1 MYSTRTCR
9 LVELQGRPNFGCW
22 AVWAR
27 GRGTS
32 FLPQLSSMWAFVIFI
47 SSPALLFYS
56 VTTITLNNST
66 LSFCSLVGDNGALGI
81 LRRAHTIVTAGV
93 WIGLTTSLIVLNHR
107 INRLILDKVKRDL
120 VNNVQVPVPGQ
131 LEGSS
136 LETDAAAQSQI
147 ENNNEAQAPTEQNVS
162 EAVPISSPTAA
173 LEPPE
178 ANSPNAPPPAS
189 PSTGPLNGTDRRP
202 ANGGV
207 SAEVERIFSRRAL
220 SDLRKTHRAHM
231 IVSAICASAWFL
243 VVVEEPFVQA
253 LVMQITSSH
262 FVSFLLLYA
271 VRTGPLIALYAKLF
285 VLLGMEPTLRRTRPI
300 CLRRLGR

>member
-1 MYSTRTCR
+1 MYSMYR

-27 GRGTS
+27 GRGSS
-32 FLPQLSSMWAFVIFI
+32 FVPQLSFMWAFALTI
-47 SSPALLFYS
+47 STPAVLFYS
-56 VTTITLNNST
+56 VTTITVDANST
-66 LSFCSLVGDNGALGI
+66 LSFCSLVDDHGVLGV

-93 WIGLTTSLIVLNHR
+93 WIGLTSFLIILNHR
-107 INRLILDKVKRDL
+107 INKLILEKVSRNL
-120 VNNVQVPVPGQ
+120 ENNVQIPEQ

-136 LETDAAAQSQI
+136 LETDAAQSQN
-147 ENNNEAQAPTEQNVS
+147 ENNNEPQVPTEQNGS
-162 EAVPISSPTAA
+162 KAVPTSSPTTAV
-173 LEPPE
+173 EPPK
-178 ANSPNAPPPAS
+178 ANSPNAPSPAP
-189 PSTGPLNGTDRRP
+189 PSTGPSNGTNRRP

-207 SAEVERIFSRRAL
+207 SAEVERSFTRRAL
-220 SDLRKTHRAHM
+220 GDLRKAHRAHV

-253 LVMQITSSH
+253 LVMHFTNSH
-262 FVSFLLLYA
+262 FVSYLVLYA

-285 VLLGMEPTLRRTRPI
+285 VLLGMEPALRRTRPI